1 MKLPSD
7 LLPRRASRSHAAG
20 DGNGHRSAPRLR
32 PRETS
37 TPPAT
42 APSRARRLLS
52 PIPLAGMALVLVALV
67 GFLAVYSSTTNR
79 TPVLVTAHDLSA
91 GAVLRASDVRVA
103 ELAGDRR
110 VLDGLV
116 PERDL
121 GTVLGKRLATSLPSG
136 TPLAQAAVAAQAAQT
151 SFTLEVPT
159 ARALDGALQPGDR
172 VTVLATFGA
181 NGTSAQTSAIAR
193 DLTVLA
199 VGQDNGPG
207 ADTVPV
213 TVALPDPSLAS
224 ELALANDDAKLNLL
238 REGGAGATAS
248 IPTVRAP
255 GQ

>member
-1 MKLPSD
+1 MRRPSD
-7 LLPRRASRSHAAG
+7 LLPRRARPGHPAG
-20 DGNGHRSAPRLR
+20 DGNGHRPVPRLR

-37 TPPAT
+37 TT
-42 APSRARRLLS
+42 STSAPSRARRLLA

-91 GAVLRASDVRVA
+91 GAVLHASDLRVA

-110 VLDGLV
+110 VLDGLI
-116 PERDL
+116 PEREL
-121 GTVLGKRLATSLPSG
+121 GSVLGKRLAAGLPSG

-151 SFTLEVPT
+151 AFTLEVPT
-159 ARALDGALQPGDR
+159 ARALAGALEPGDR

-199 VGQDNGPG
+199 VGQDNAVG
-207 ADTVPV
+207 ADTIPV
-213 TVALPDPSLAS
+213 TVSLPDPSLAS
-224 ELALANDDAKLNLL
+224 ELALANDDAKLDLL
-238 REGGAGATAS
+238 REGGAGAAAS
-248 IPTVRAP
+248 IPTVHAP

>member
-1 MKLPSD
+1 MRRPSD
-7 LLPRRASRSHAAG
+7 LLQRRARPSRVAG
-20 DGNGHRSAPRLR
+20 EGNGHRPVPRLR
-32 PRETS
+32 PREAS
-37 TPPAT
+37 ASPAA
-42 APSRARRLLS
+42 APSRARRLLA

-79 TPVLVTAHDLSA
+79 TPVLVTAHNLPAGEVLS
-91 GAVLRASDVRVA
+91 ASDVRVA

-121 GTVLGKRLATSLPSG
+121 GTVLGRRLATSLPSG
-136 TPLAQAAVAAQAAQT
+136 TPLAQAAVADQAAQT
-151 SFTLEVPT
+151 VFTLEVPT
-159 ARALDGALQPGDR
+159 ARALAGALQPGDR

-207 ADTVPV
+207 ADTTPV

-224 ELALANDDAKLNLL
+224 ELALANDDAKLDLL
-238 REGGAGATAS
+238 REGGQRTTAD
-248 IPTVRAP
+248 IPTVHAP